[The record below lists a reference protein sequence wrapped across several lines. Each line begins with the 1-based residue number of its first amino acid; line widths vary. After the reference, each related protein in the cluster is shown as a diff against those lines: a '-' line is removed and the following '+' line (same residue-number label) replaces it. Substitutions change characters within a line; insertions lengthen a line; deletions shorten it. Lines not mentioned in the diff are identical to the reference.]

1 MKVRS
6 LYQAIATVYFV
17 LATVALMTIAFVILA
32 SAILDIVEAFSSSE
46 HISTVALRSVGLL
59 IIGFAIIET
68 ASFIADEEIFDKR
81 GPRSPSES
89 RRSLTEFV
97 TIIVIASS
105 LEALVMTF
113 VASRSDMSNSLYA
126 AAIFFVAMFG
136 LVALGIYQW
145 LSSRIRSGD
154 DRGNLE
160 P

>member
-1 MKVRS
+1 MQIKS
-6 LYQAIATVYFV
+6 IYHLAATIYFV
-17 LATVALMTIAFVILA
+17 LATIGLMVIAFVILA
-32 SAILDIVEAFSSSE
+32 SAILDIVAAFSASE

-68 ASFIADEEIFDKR
+68 ASFIADEEIFNKR

-105 LEALVMTF
+105 LEALVMIF
-113 VASRSDMSNSLYA
+113 VASRSDVSNSLYA
-126 AAIFFVAMFG
+126 AVIFFVAMFG

-145 LSSRIRSGD
+145 LSSRIRSNNEEEKLD
-154 DRGNLE
+154 

>member
-1 MKVRS
+1 MKIRS
-6 LYQAIATVYFV
+6 LYQSIATVYFV
-17 LATVALMTIAFVILA
+17 LATVALMAIAFLILA
-32 SAILDIVEAFSSSE
+32 SAIIDIIEALPSPE

-68 ASFIADEEIFDKR
+68 ASFIAEEEIFSKR

-105 LEALVMTF
+105 LEALVMIF
-113 VASRSDMSNSLYA
+113 VASRSEVSNSLYA

-145 LSSRIRSGD
+145 LSSRIRPRNNDKKPDS
-154 DRGNLE
+154 
-160 P
+160 